1 MSGEL
6 GYIRIH
12 LKQTAHRAVL
22 LTYAAGVWIAPVVV
36 STSATVSPTAAFHTL
51 TLAIELHTHT
61 HTNKR
66 RQSTEALALLSRPRG
81 VVVSGVRRTNEVN
94 PRRARLVPGWVTVY
108 GRVYHLG
115 M

>member
-1 MSGEL
+1 VSCEL
-6 GYIRIH
+6 SYIRIH

-61 HTNKR
+61 HTHTPTNGVK
-66 RQSTEALALLSRPRG
+66 ALR
-81 VVVSGVRRTNEVN
+81 
-94 PRRARLVPGWVTVY
+94 
-108 GRVYHLG
+108 H
-115 M
+115 